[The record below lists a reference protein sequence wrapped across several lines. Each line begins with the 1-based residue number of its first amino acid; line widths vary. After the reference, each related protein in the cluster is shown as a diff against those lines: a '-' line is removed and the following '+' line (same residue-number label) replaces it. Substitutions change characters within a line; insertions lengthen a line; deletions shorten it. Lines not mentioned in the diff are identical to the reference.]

1 MPQPKKGAR
10 LGSNPKHQR
19 LMLANLASS
28 LFEHERITT
37 TEAKAKLLR
46 PYAERLITKARKGS
60 VHDRRQ
66 VLSVIEDRNIVHKLF
81 SDIGPR
87 FSERNGGYTRILKIG
102 PRNGDNA
109 PMALIELVDEGTAP
123 VVEDTDESAGG
134 GRRRR
139 LRTPRRRRSSE
150 DLPQDKPVRSK
161 AAQASAEGTGPGP
174 DVEPPEE
181 VVAEQAEAEEA
192 ADAESTTDS
201 EDASAARTQADTGE
215 VNNADSGGTQQDQG
229 GR

>member
-46 PYAERLITKARKGS
+46 PYAERLITKARKGG

-66 VLSVIEDRNIVHKLF
+66 VLSLIEDRNIVHKLF

-109 PMALIELVDEGTAP
+109 PMALIELVDEGTAEI
-123 VVEDTDESAGG
+123 EDDTSEAAG

-139 LRTPRRRRSSE
+139 LRAPRRRRTGE
-150 DLPQDKPVRSK
+150 ELPQDKPVRSK
-161 AAQASAEGTGPGP
+161 GAQASAEGSSDGP
-174 DVEPPEE
+174 DVEPPED
-181 VVAEQAEAEEA
+181 VVAEQGDAQAEAEEA
-192 ADAESTTDS
+192 AAEDS
-201 EDASAARTQADTGE
+201 AEAAEARTQADTGE
-215 VNNADSGGTQQDQG
+215 VNQAEAGGPQQDQG
-229 GR
+229 DR